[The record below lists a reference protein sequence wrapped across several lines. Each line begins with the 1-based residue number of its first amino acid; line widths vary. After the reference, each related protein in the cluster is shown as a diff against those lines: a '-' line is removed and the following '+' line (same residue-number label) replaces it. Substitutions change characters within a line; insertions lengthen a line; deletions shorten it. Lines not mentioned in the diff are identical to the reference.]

1 MEDKLKKLFHLF
13 TRRQTQ
19 KNHHHLQTDNSSAGP
34 DFFQS
39 SGARPHISL
48 KARMLGGQ
56 AKTIMRLGGSMR

>member
-13 TRRQTQ
+13 TRQQ
-19 KNHHHLQTDNSSAGP
+19 KQKDHRRLQTDNRSSSP